1 MKMHTAAD
9 VEAAGPR
16 LLLGQGDRLTPLAR
30 DRAKELGVEL
40 VVGDAPTTSPVVTHR
55 PTAPDRAA
63 PRVDAPNPAA
73 PASRTPFVFAAVGS
87 DVPA

>member
-40 VVGDAPTTSPVVTHR
+40 VLGDAPTTMPLVTHR
-55 PTAPDRAA
+55 ATAPDRAVLA
-63 PRVDAPNPAA
+63 VDAPKPTA
-73 PASRTPFVFAAVGS
+73 PPSRRPFVWPPSGAM
-87 DVPA
+87 